1 MIDLTRQPGTQP
13 GAHLGKHPQG
23 KRQRERGT
31 AAVEFAFVFMFLMT
45 VALGGFEFGM
55 AFRDSLAVSSA
66 AREAARIG
74 GAVGARSTA
83 DCTILEAASG
93 ALRSISGNQ
102 VAELWI
108 YKSDTSGAVSTS
120 VNKFRPSQPTDS
132 AGALV
137 CGTWFPISTT
147 WTATSRD
154 TTGVTRDWLGVKIK
168 YDHAWKTG
176 FLWWSGSARWVEDA
190 VMHLE
195 PSL

>member
-1 MIDLTRQPGTQP
+1 MVDPTGRQPT
-13 GAHLGKHPQG
+13 GK
-23 KRQRERGT
+23 KSERG
-31 AAVEFAFVFMFLMT
+31 AALIEFSLVFMFLMT
-45 VALGGFEFGM
+45 IALGGFEFGM

-83 DCTILEAASG
+83 DCTILEAAAG
-93 ALRSISGNQ
+93 ALQSIAGTQ

-108 YKSDTSGAVSTS
+108 YKTNTTGAVLATR
-120 VNKFRPSQPTDS
+120 NTYRPSQPTDS
-132 AGALV
+132 PASLV
-137 CGTWFPISTT
+137 CGTWFPMTAS
-147 WTATSRD
+147 WPATSRD
-154 TTGVTRDWLGVKIK
+154 TVGTTRDWLGVKIK

-176 FLWWSGSARWVEDA
+176 FLWWSGSSRWVEDA